1 MSAGITQL
9 IAIGAQDQFIMGKPE
24 ISFFSS
30 TFKRHSNFS
39 QSIEKQTIYGAVKN
53 NSMSS
58 VQFERSGDLLGY
70 CYLTLDDTT
79 QALDTQRWDTI
90 IDKVELLIGGAVIDS
105 QDAIFTEKIAI
116 DTFAQNVSKSAN
128 GTHPGV
134 SARSYF
140 YPLRFFF
147 CEGPQCALPLV
158 ALNYHNVEVRIHW
171 ASEASNYN
179 VEMFANYYYLDNSER
194 GAIASRKHD
203 LLNHPGSKEHSV
215 EPYHTGT
222 LLFTPR
228 EIYRLFGHDDRRRAH
243 ESHEQSEDHHQ
254 RTRSV
259 YAAMGE
265 AAFHRCSELLPHEF
279 RDITRFLPVLLL
291 SQHVIAAAYG
301 NSKFF
306 STRECQDRERQHA
319 HQSPYIRRQLQHPTH
334 RERHGGTFIRQLKIP
349 DYSNYGQ
356 KLTDGRKIHQN
367 SVW

>member
-9 IAIGAQDQFIMGKPE
+9 IAVGAQDEYIMGKPE

-70 CYLTLDDTT
+70 VYFTLDDTT
-79 QALDTQRWDTI
+79 QALDSQRWDNI
-90 IDKVELLIGGAVIDS
+90 IDKVELLIGGSVIDT
-105 QDAIFTEKIAI
+105 QDSIFTEKIAI

-171 ASEASNYN
+171 GSQASNYN
-179 VEMFANYYYLDNSER
+179 VEMYANYYYLDNEER
-194 GAIASRKHD
+194 VTIASKKHD
-203 LLNHPGSKEHSV
+203 LLITQVQKNIASNHTTQELYFNHPVKYIASSDTTTDGALTSPTNKVKITINGLDMCTPRWGKPHFIDV
-215 EPYHTGT
+215 MAYYHTNFVTSPDFFLYCFCLSTSSLQPTGT
-222 LLFTPR
+222 LNFSRLESVKIVSESMPIKHP
-228 EIYRLFGHDDRRRAH
+228 IYAVNYNILRIENGMAGLL
-243 ESHEQSEDHHQ
+243 
-254 RTRSV
+254 
-259 YAAMGE
+259 YA
-265 AAFHRCSELLPHEF
+265 
-279 RDITRFLPVLLL
+279 
-291 SQHVIAAAYG
+291 
-301 NSKFF
+301 N
-306 STRECQDRERQHA
+306 
-319 HQSPYIRRQLQHPTH
+319 
-334 RERHGGTFIRQLKIP
+334 
-349 DYSNYGQ
+349 
-356 KLTDGRKIHQN
+356 
-367 SVW
+367 